1 MGTTAQCVTGRL
13 ATIEEVVDWQPYEHV
28 GWRLTVPGVG
38 PVAATADLDPTESGT
53 RLRLRWAYQGGSPA
67 DADAI
72 ERMRVDKEAAYARLA
87 TVIAG
92 ALAGRRPDGRSG
104 MINSYRDCGG
114 ADVEHLRLII
124 DLRRPDLPLE
134 DAALIVGWCA
144 SAIVEAAERER
155 PCCSP
160 GTTVAN

>member
-1 MGTTAQCVTGRL
+1 
-13 ATIEEVVDWQPYEHV
+13 
-28 GWRLTVPGVG
+28 
-38 PVAATADLDPTESGT
+38 
-53 RLRLRWAYQGGSPA
+53 
-67 DADAI
+67 
-72 ERMRVDKEAAYARLA
+72 
-87 TVIAG
+87 
-92 ALAGRRPDGRSG
+92 

-144 SAIVEAAERER
+144 SAIVEAAEREC